1 MMSPIV
7 KTIEYVFFL
16 DKWFEITRFLENKN
30 GDGLSRTSYFENL

>member
-16 DKWFEITRFLENKN
+16 DKWFALTRFLENKN
-30 GDGLSRTSYFENL
+30 GDGLSRARYIENL